1 MLHLWKSVK
10 IYKDRMSVLDMGLLK
25 ICCLAL
31 GVVLG
36 LTVSR
41 KKKLQT
47 GVLASGVFAA
57 TCLPLINKF
66 LDVIE
71 EMPEAEKA

>member
-10 IYKDRMSVLDMGLLK
+10 TYTQRMGVLDLGLLK

-31 GVVLG
+31 GTLMG

-41 KKKLQT
+41 K
-47 GVLASGVFAA
+47 
-57 TCLPLINKF
+57 
-66 LDVIE
+66 
-71 EMPEAEKA
+71 

>member
-10 IYKDRMSVLDMGLLK
+10 TYTQRMGVLDLGLLK

-31 GVVLG
+31 GTLMG

-47 GVLASGVFAA
+47 GVLAGGVFAA
-57 TCLPLINKF
+57 TCLPLMNRF

-71 EMPEAEKA
+71 ETAAEEQ

>member
-10 IYKDRMSVLDMGLLK
+10 TYAQRMGVLDLGLLK

-31 GVVLG
+31 GTLMG

-47 GVLASGVFAA
+47 GVLAGGVFAA
-57 TCLPLINKF
+57 TCLPLMNKF

-71 EMPEAEKA
+71 ETAAEEQ

>member
-10 IYKDRMSVLDMGLLK
+10 TYTQRMGVLDLGLLK

-31 GVVLG
+31 GTLMG

-57 TCLPLINKF
+57 TCLPLMNRF

-71 EMPEAEKA
+71 ETAAEEQ

>member
-10 IYKDRMSVLDMGLLK
+10 TYTQRMGVLDLGLLK

-31 GVVLG
+31 GTLMG

-47 GVLASGVFAA
+47 GVLAGGVFAA
-57 TCLPLINKF
+57 TCLPLMNRF
-66 LDVIE
+66 LDIIE
-71 EMPEAEKA
+71 ETAAEEQ

>member
-10 IYKDRMSVLDMGLLK
+10 TYTQRMGVLDLGLLK

-31 GVVLG
+31 GTLMG

-47 GVLASGVFAA
+47 GVLAGGVFAA
-57 TCLPLINKF
+57 TCLPLMNKF

-71 EMPEAEKA
+71 EKTAEEQ

>member
-10 IYKDRMSVLDMGLLK
+10 TYAQRMGVLDLGLLK

-31 GVVLG
+31 GTLMG

-47 GVLASGVFAA
+47 GVLAGGIFAA
-57 TCLPLINKF
+57 TCLPLMNKF
-66 LDVIE
+66 LDIIE
-71 EMPEAEKA
+71 ETAAEEL

>member
-1 MLHLWKSVK
+1 MLHVWKSVK
-10 IYKDRMSVLDMGLLK
+10 TYTQRMGVLDLGLLK

-31 GVVLG
+31 GTLMG

-47 GVLASGVFAA
+47 GVLAGGVFAA
-57 TCLPLINKF
+57 TCLPLMNKF
-66 LDVIE
+66 LDIIE
-71 EMPEAEKA
+71 ETAAEEL

>member
-1 MLHLWKSVK
+1 MLHLWKSAK
-10 IYKDRMSVLDMGLLK
+10 TYTQRMGVLDLGLLK

-31 GVVLG
+31 GTLMG

-47 GVLASGVFAA
+47 GVLAGGVFAA
-57 TCLPLINKF
+57 TCLPLMNKF

-71 EMPEAEKA
+71 ETAAEEQ

>member
-10 IYKDRMSVLDMGLLK
+10 TYTQRMGVLDLGLLK

-31 GVVLG
+31 GTLMG

-41 KKKLQT
+41 KKKLQP
-47 GVLASGVFAA
+47 GVLAGGVFAA
-57 TCLPLINKF
+57 TCLPLMNRF

-71 EMPEAEKA
+71 ETAAEEQ

>member
-10 IYKDRMSVLDMGLLK
+10 TYTQRMGVLDLGLLK

-31 GVVLG
+31 GTLMG

-47 GVLASGVFAA
+47 GVLAGGVFAA
-57 TCLPLINKF
+57 TCLPLMNKF

-71 EMPEAEKA
+71 ETAAEEQ

>member
-10 IYKDRMSVLDMGLLK
+10 TYTQRMGVLDLGLLK
-25 ICCLAL
+25 ISCLAL
-31 GVVLG
+31 GTLMG
-36 LTVSR
+36 ITVSR

-47 GVLASGVFAA
+47 GVLAGGVFAA
-57 TCLPLINKF
+57 TCLPLMNRF

-71 EMPEAEKA
+71 ETAAEEQ

>member
-10 IYKDRMSVLDMGLLK
+10 TYTQRMGVLDLGLLK

-31 GVVLG
+31 GTLMG

-47 GVLASGVFAA
+47 GVLAGGVFAA
-57 TCLPLINKF
+57 TCLPLMNKF
-66 LDVIE
+66 LDIIE
-71 EMPEAEKA
+71 ETAAEEL

>member
-10 IYKDRMSVLDMGLLK
+10 IYKERMSVLDIGLLK

-31 GVVLG
+31 GVVL

-57 TCLPLINKF
+57 TCLPLMNKF

-71 EMPEAEKA
+71 ETSEAEKA

>member
-10 IYKDRMSVLDMGLLK
+10 TYTQRMGVLDLGLLK
-25 ICCLAL
+25 VCCLAL
-31 GVVLG
+31 GTLMG

-47 GVLASGVFAA
+47 GVLAGGVFAA
-57 TCLPLINKF
+57 TCLPLMNKF

-71 EMPEAEKA
+71 ETAAEEQ

>member
-10 IYKDRMSVLDMGLLK
+10 TYTQRMGVLDLGLLK

-31 GVVLG
+31 GTLMG
-36 LTVSR
+36 ITVSR

-47 GVLASGVFAA
+47 GVLAGGVFAA
-57 TCLPLINKF
+57 TCLPLMNRF

-71 EMPEAEKA
+71 ETAAEEQ

>member
-10 IYKDRMSVLDMGLLK
+10 TYTQRMGVLDLGLLK

-31 GVVLG
+31 GTLMG

-47 GVLASGVFAA
+47 GVLAGGVFAA
-57 TCLPLINKF
+57 TCLPLMNRF

-71 EMPEAEKA
+71 ETATEEQ

>member
-10 IYKDRMSVLDMGLLK
+10 TYTQRMGVLDLGLLK

-31 GVVLG
+31 GTLMG

-47 GVLASGVFAA
+47 GVLAGGVFAA
-57 TCLPLINKF
+57 TCLPLMNRF

-71 EMPEAEKA
+71 ETAVEEQ

>member
-10 IYKDRMSVLDMGLLK
+10 TYAQRMGVLDLGLLK

-31 GVVLG
+31 GTLMG

-47 GVLASGVFAA
+47 GVLAGGVFAA
-57 TCLPLINKF
+57 TCLPLMNKF
-66 LDVIE
+66 LDIIE
-71 EMPEAEKA
+71 ETAAEEL

>member
-10 IYKDRMSVLDMGLLK
+10 TYTQRMGVLDLGLLK

-31 GVVLG
+31 GTLMG

-47 GVLASGVFAA
+47 GVLAGGVFAA
-57 TCLPLINKF
+57 TCLPLMNKF
-66 LDVIE
+66 LDAIE
-71 EMPEAEKA
+71 ETAAEE

>member
-10 IYKDRMSVLDMGLLK
+10 TYTQRMGVLDLGLLK

-31 GVVLG
+31 GTLMG

-57 TCLPLINKF
+57 ACLPLMNRF

-71 EMPEAEKA
+71 ETAAEEQ

>member
-10 IYKDRMSVLDMGLLK
+10 TYTQRMGVLDLGLLK

-31 GVVLG
+31 GTLMG

-47 GVLASGVFAA
+47 GVLAGGVFAA
-57 TCLPLINKF
+57 TCLPLMNRF

-71 EMPEAEKA
+71 ETAAEE

>member
-10 IYKDRMSVLDMGLLK
+10 TYTQRMGVLDLGLLK

-31 GVVLG
+31 GTLMG

-47 GVLASGVFAA
+47 GVLAGGVFAA
-57 TCLPLINKF
+57 TCLPLMNKF

-71 EMPEAEKA
+71 ETAAEE